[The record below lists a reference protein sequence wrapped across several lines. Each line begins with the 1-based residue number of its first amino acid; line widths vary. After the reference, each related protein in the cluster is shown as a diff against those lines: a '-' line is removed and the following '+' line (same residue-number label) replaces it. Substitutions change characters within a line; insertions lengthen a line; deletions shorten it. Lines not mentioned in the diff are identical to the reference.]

1 MIPVM
6 MASIKLDQT
15 PMPPS
20 SMQNKSLQER
30 LLQALGFEL
39 LAILLCT
46 PLFSWIM
53 GTSWMRMGALTVASS
68 AIAVLW
74 NMIFNVVFD
83 RLRWRHALPKGM
95 GIDAIWR
102 AAHAVLFEGGLL
114 LITVPL
120 AAWWLGIGF
129 VAAVLLD
136 LGLLLFFLPYT
147 YAYHWAYDV
156 LREKSRS
163 GCG

>member
-1 MIPVM
+1 
-6 MASIKLDQT
+6 
-15 PMPPS
+15 
-20 SMQNKSLQER
+20 MQNKSFQER
-30 LLQALGFEL
+30 LSQALGFEL

-53 GTSWMRMGALTVASS
+53 GTSWMRMGALTMANSVA
-68 AIAVLW
+68 AVLW
-74 NMIFNVVFD
+74 NMIFNAVFD
-83 RLRWRHALPKGM
+83 QFRRRHALPKGM
-95 GIDAIWR
+95 RMDAIWR

-147 YAYHWAYDV
+147 YAYHWAYDT
-156 LREKSRS
+156 LREKALRLRW
-163 GCG
+163 

>member
-1 MIPVM
+1 
-6 MASIKLDQT
+6 
-15 PMPPS
+15 
-20 SMQNKSLQER
+20 MQNKSFQER
-30 LLQALGFEL
+30 LSQALGFEL

-53 GTSWMRMGALTVASS
+53 GTSWMRMGALTMANSVA
-68 AIAVLW
+68 AVLW
-74 NMIFNVVFD
+74 NMIFNAVFD
-83 RLRWRHALPKGM
+83 QFRRRHALPKGM
-95 GIDAIWR
+95 RMDAIWR

-147 YAYHWAYDV
+147 HAYHWAYDT
-156 LREKSRS
+156 LREKALRLRW
-163 GCG
+163 

>member
-1 MIPVM
+1 
-6 MASIKLDQT
+6 
-15 PMPPS
+15 
-20 SMQNKSLQER
+20 MQNKSFQER

-39 LAILLCT
+39 LAVLLCT

-53 GTSWMRMGALTVASS
+53 GTSWMRMGALTVANSVV
-68 AIAVLW
+68 AVLW
-74 NMIFNVVFD
+74 NMIFNAVFD
-83 RLRWRHALPKGM
+83 QFRRRHALRKGM
-95 GIDAIWR
+95 RTDAIWR

-120 AAWWLGIGF
+120 AAWWLSIGF

-147 YAYHWAYDV
+147 YAYHWAYDP
-156 LREKSRS
+156 LREKALRLRL
-163 GCG
+163 